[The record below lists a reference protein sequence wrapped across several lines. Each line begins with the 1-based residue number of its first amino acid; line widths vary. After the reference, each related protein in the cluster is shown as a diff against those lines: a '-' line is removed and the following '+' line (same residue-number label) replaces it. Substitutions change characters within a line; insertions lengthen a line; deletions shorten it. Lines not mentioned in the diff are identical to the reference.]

1 MKIGLLALSGIVVR
15 TESIA
20 KMGVTLPGFVNRG
33 KIIASLPSL
42 ALLIIAAMTPEDID
56 LEYVEIPNIDKHR
69 INPDF
74 DLVAIS
80 TFSAQAFEAYELA
93 DRYRE
98 NGIKVVI
105 GGPHVTLLPEEA
117 KSHVDSVV
125 IGEAEPVW
133 VDLINDFK
141 TGKLKPYYKA
151 DKPYDIS
158 KSPTPLYK
166 FLDKNKHNRITVQ
179 TTRGCPHDCEF
190 CAASK
195 ILGPYRKKPVELVVR
210 DIEIIKEHWEH
221 PFIEFA
227 DDNTFADKEWSKS
240 LLKAITPLEIRWFT
254 ETDIS
259 IAQDDE
265 LLSLLR
271 SSGCRQLLIG
281 FESVVER
288 SLEGM
293 ESNNWKLN
301 QYNSYLSAITKIQ
314 SYGISVN
321 GCFILGL
328 DNDGPDIFQNTL
340 EFIKESQ
347 LLEVQLT
354 ILTPFPGTGLYQR
367 MKREGR
373 LLKEV
378 YWDRCT
384 LFDINFVPKNM
395 TVNQLEDGST
405 WLGSQVY
412 GEKAY
417 IRRKNHYQQIVRS
430 LSSVSSKSRTWP
442 S

>member
-15 TESIA
+15 TERIA
-20 KMGVTLPGFVNRG
+20 KMGVTLPGVVNRG

-42 ALLIIAAMTPEDID
+42 ALLIVAAMTPEDIEV
-56 LEYVEIPNIDKHR
+56 EYVEIPDINQHN

-80 TFSAQAFEAYELA
+80 TFSAQVFEAYELA
-93 DRYRE
+93 DRYRN
-98 NGIKVVI
+98 NGSKVVI
-105 GGPHVTLLPEEA
+105 GGPHVTLLPKEA
-117 KSHVDSVV
+117 KPHVDSVV

-133 VDLINDFK
+133 VDLINDYK
-141 TGKLKPYYKA
+141 RGELKPYYKA
-151 DKPYDIS
+151 NKPYDIS

-166 FLDKNKHNRITVQ
+166 FLNKNKHNRITVQ
-179 TTRGCPHDCEF
+179 TTRGCPRDCEF

-195 ILGPYRKKPVELVVR
+195 LLGPYRKRPVELVVR
-210 DIEIIKEHWEH
+210 DIETIKEHWEH

-227 DDNTFADKEWSKS
+227 DDNTFIDKKWSKA

-259 IAQDDE
+259 VAQDEE
-265 LLSLLR
+265 LLSLLKA
-271 SSGCRQLLIG
+271 SGCRQLLIG
-281 FESVVER
+281 FESVIKR
-288 SLEGM
+288 SLMGM
-293 ESNNWKLN
+293 ESNDWKLK
-301 QYNSYLSAITKIQ
+301 QFDYYLKAVNRIQ

-328 DNDGPDIFQNTL
+328 DYDRPDIFEKTL
-340 EFIKESQ
+340 EFIEESQ

-354 ILTPFPGTGLYQR
+354 ILTPFPGTRLYSR
-367 MKREGR
+367 MKQEGR
-373 LLKEV
+373 LLKED

-384 LFDINFVPKNM
+384 LFDINFVPKNL
-395 TVNQLEDGST
+395 TVKQLEDGAA

-412 GEKAY
+412 REAASNH
-417 IRRKNHYQQIVRS
+417 RKYHYKQIIKN
-430 LSSVSSKSRTWP
+430 LSPGSSKSRILN

>member
-1 MKIGLLALSGIVVR
+1 VKIGLLALSGIVVR
-15 TESIA
+15 TERIA
-20 KMGVTLPGFVNRG
+20 KLGVTLPGFVNRG

-42 ALLIIAAMTPEDID
+42 ALLIIAAITPKDID
-56 LEYVEIPNIDKHR
+56 LEYVEIPDINQHR

-80 TFSAQAFEAYELA
+80 TYSAQVFEAYELA
-93 DRYRE
+93 DRYRK

-125 IGEAEPVW
+125 IGEAEPIW
-133 VDLINDFK
+133 IDLVRDFK
-141 TGKLKPYYKA
+141 NGKLKPYYKA
-151 DKPYDIS
+151 EKPYDIS
-158 KSPTPLYK
+158 KSPVPLYK
-166 FLDKNKHNRITVQ
+166 FLDKTKHNRITVQ

-195 ILGPYRKKPVELVVR
+195 VLGPYRKKPIELIVR
-210 DIEIIKEHWEH
+210 DIKAIKEHWEH

-227 DDNTFADKEWSKS
+227 DDNTFIDKEWSKK
-240 LLKAITPLEIRWFT
+240 LLKAITPLNIRWFT

-259 IAQDDE
+259 IAQDEE

-271 SSGCRQLLIG
+271 SGGCRQLLIG
-281 FESVVER
+281 FESVVKR

-293 ESNNWKLN
+293 ESKDWKLK
-301 QYNSYLSAITKIQ
+301 QYDSYLSAINKIQ

-328 DNDGPDIFQNTL
+328 DYDKPDVFQKTL
-340 EFIKESQ
+340 EFIEESQ

-354 ILTPFPGTGLYQR
+354 ILMPFPGTALYKR
-367 MKREGR
+367 MKQEGR

-378 YWDRCT
+378 FWDRCT
-384 LFDINFVPKNM
+384 LFDINFIPKNM
-395 TVNQLEDGST
+395 TVNQLEDGGT

-412 GEKAY
+412 GEEAY
-417 IRRKNHYQQIVRS
+417 NRRKNHYKQIIRN
-430 LSSVSSKSRTWP
+430 LPSVSSS
-442 S
+442 